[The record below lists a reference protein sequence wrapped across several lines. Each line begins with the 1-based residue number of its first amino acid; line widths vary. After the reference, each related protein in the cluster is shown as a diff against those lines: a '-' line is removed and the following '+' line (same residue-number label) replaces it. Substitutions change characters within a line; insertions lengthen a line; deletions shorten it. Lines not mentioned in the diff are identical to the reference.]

1 MPSPH
6 SGRKEEALEELEDGH
21 SEQRSGSLRGK
32 SRKARLE
39 G

>member
-1 MPSPH
+1 MPSPR